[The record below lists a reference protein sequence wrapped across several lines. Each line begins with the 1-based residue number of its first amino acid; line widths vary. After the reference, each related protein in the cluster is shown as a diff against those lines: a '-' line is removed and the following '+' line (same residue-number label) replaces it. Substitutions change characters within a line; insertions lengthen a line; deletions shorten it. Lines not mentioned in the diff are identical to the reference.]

1 MSGRPI
7 IIAGPCSVESRE
19 QLHETALALDA
30 IPEVGMIRCGVWKP
44 RTRPGGFEGLG
55 ETALRWI
62 GELRQQHPSMQFCC
76 EVAKPAHVELCEKY
90 GINALWIGARTA
102 GDPFSMSELTE
113 AMRGI
118 RKTIM
123 VKNPMSPDIN
133 AWIGAIERCL
143 QIGVPKVVAVHRGFD
158 VYNNLGYRNNPL
170 WEIPME
176 LRRRMPELPLICDP
190 SHICGK
196 GDLIAD
202 MAQTAL
208 DFNFDGLM
216 IEVHSNPAQALTDKA
231 QQITP
236 AQLKAI
242 VDRLVVK
249 QENDATVDELNY
261 LRTQID
267 TVDKELVK
275 LIESRLAISRKIA
288 DVKRAHKMTTY
299 QPKRWEA
306 VLKKRLEMARQTGL
320 SEEFVKE
327 LFEKLHSESV
337 RVQEESLKNGS

>member
-1 MSGRPI
+1 MNDRPI
-7 IIAGPCSVESRE
+7 IIAGPCSVENQE
-19 QLHETALALDA
+19 QLTETVHSLSQ
-30 IPEVGMIRCGVWKP
+30 IHEVGMIRCGVWKP

-55 ETALRWI
+55 EAALQWI
-62 GELRQQHPSMQFCC
+62 SGLKQQCPSLKFCC
-76 EVAKPAHVELCEKY
+76 EVAKPSHVELCEKY
-90 GINALWIGARTA
+90 DIDALWIGARTS

-113 AMRGI
+113 AMRGTQ
-118 RKTIM
+118 KPIM

-133 AWIGAIERCL
+133 AWIGALERCF
-143 QIGVPKVVAVHRGFD
+143 QIGAKQVLAIHRGFD

-176 LRRRMPELPLICDP
+176 LRRRMPEIPIICDP

-196 GDLIAD
+196 SQLIAD

-216 IEVHSNPAQALTDKA
+216 IEVHCNPSQALTDKA

-236 AQLKAI
+236 TELKQI
-242 VDRLVVK
+242 LQTLVVK
-249 QENDATVDELNY
+249 QENGSATDELSY
-261 LRTQID
+261 LRSQID
-267 TVDKELVK
+267 SVDKELLK
-275 LIESRLAISRKIA
+275 LIESRLQISLKIA

-306 VLKKRLEMARQTGL
+306 VLNKRIEMARETGL

-327 LFEKLHSESV
+327 LFEKLHSESI
-337 RVQEESLKNGS
+337 RVQEESMKIDR

>member
-1 MSGRPI
+1 MTERPF
-7 IIAGPCSVESRE
+7 IIAGPCSVESQE
-19 QLHETALALDA
+19 QLTATVLALSEL
-30 IPEVGMIRCGVWKP
+30 PEVSMIRCGVWKP

-55 ETALRWI
+55 ETALRWMRDLKK
-62 GELRQQHPSMQFCC
+62 EHPLLKFCC
-76 EVAKPAHVELCEKY
+76 EVAKPQHVELCEKY
-90 GINALWIGARTA
+90 GIDALWIGARTA

-113 AMRGI
+113 AMRGTS
-118 RKTIM
+118 KTIM

-133 AWIGAIERCL
+133 SWIGALERCL
-143 QIGVPKVVAVHRGFD
+143 QIGTQVMAIHRGFD

-176 LRRRMPELPLICDP
+176 LRRLMPDMPIICDP

-196 GDLIAD
+196 SQLIAD

-216 IEVHSNPAQALTDKA
+216 IEVHQCPTQALTDKA

-236 AQLKAI
+236 EQLKQILAS
-242 VDRLVVK
+242 LVVK
-249 QENDATVDELNY
+249 HESSATDDELAN

-288 DVKRAHKMTTY
+288 DVKRANKMTTY

-306 VLKKRLEMARQTGL
+306 VLSQRLDMARQLGL
-320 SEEFVKE
+320 SEDFVKE

-337 RVQEESLKNGS
+337 RIQEAAMKNGQ